1 MRWLPKAIPILI
13 GIIALDFTIV
23 FGLDAFRILA
33 SPIAGLEQPAFARL
47 IYGLGKI
54 AQLGPDGLVRL
65 ATMFGAIYLAIA
77 VMLGMHLVSRFQAA
91 LHGGRISHD
100 LLDASLIL
108 IVISTILASTPAM
121 LQGATE
127 FLVQQRLPLWL
138 VGLAA
143 TLSMVERLPE
153 MDESKPAGF
162 WERTMVRLLTSRSR
176 DETTYVMPV
185 TRKSGATARW
195 NELRS
200 EAGMKLRI
208 DVKTDSAPWFAMR

>member
-54 AQLGPDGLVRL
+54 VQLGPDGLVML

-77 VMLGMHLVSRFQAA
+77 VMLGMHLFSRFQA

-108 IVISTILASTPAM
+108 IVVSTILASTPAM

-127 FLVQQRLPLWL
+127 FLIQQRLPLWL

-153 MDESKPAGF
+153 MDETKPAGF
-162 WERTMVRLLTSRSR
+162 WERTMLRLLTPRPR
-176 DETTYVMPV
+176 DETTYVTPV

-195 NELRS
+195 NELRN

-208 DVKTDSAPWFAMR
+208 DVKADGAPWFAVR